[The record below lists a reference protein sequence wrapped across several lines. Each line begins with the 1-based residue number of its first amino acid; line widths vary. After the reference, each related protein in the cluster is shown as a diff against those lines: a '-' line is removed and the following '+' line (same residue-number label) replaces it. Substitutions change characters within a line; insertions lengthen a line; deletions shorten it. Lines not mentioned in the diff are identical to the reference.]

1 MKSFEKSGKN
11 VLQQKLHI
19 ETCEAIIL
27 AWLAVLKRIG
37 DLYFHLKLWYTLKQN
52 LKGLLMRR
60 IYTEVFVVLQYSI
73 TIKNKTFLSKS
84 L

>member
-52 LKGLLMRR
+52 LKSR